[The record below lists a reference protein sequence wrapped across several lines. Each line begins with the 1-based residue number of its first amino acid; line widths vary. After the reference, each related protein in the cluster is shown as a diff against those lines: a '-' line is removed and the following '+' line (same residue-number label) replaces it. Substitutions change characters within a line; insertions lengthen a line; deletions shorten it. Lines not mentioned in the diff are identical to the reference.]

1 MTGIINQWLCR
12 SGKPAGLFAFY
23 AIESTPKIVQYFHF
37 VALMIMHFGGMNK
50 TQMKKSFDGGE

>member
-1 MTGIINQWLCR
+1 MALQCF
-12 SGKPAGLFAFY
+12 SGTVELFAFY